1 MMCAYKETIRQVVQK
16 SIGNSDF
23 KGVSLGNA
31 FCGGWDI
38 RFFTITESKNTTLLE
53 QNEGD

>member
-23 KGVSLGNA
+23 KGVSLVNA